1 MDCSLMQ
8 DNLIAYHFAALE
20 DSVRESVEAHLVE
33 CTSCL
38 RTYLAL
44 KSHVD
49 RGRAQEAPSEEA
61 RLKLRAAVQQRFRP
75 TPSRRVRHWLTRP
88 LPLYQGLALAAAVVF
103 VAALGPQ
110 IAQRLDGGRALSTS
124 ERVDTSRT
132 TTESLSIY

>member
-1 MDCSLMQ
+1 MDCALTQ
-8 DNLIAYHFAALE
+8 DNLIAYHFATLE
-20 DSVRESVEAHLVE
+20 DPVRESVEAHLVE
-33 CTSCL
+33 CTACL

-49 RGRAQEAPSEEA
+49 RGRAQEGPSDAA

-75 TPSRRVRHWLTRP
+75 TPARRVGRWLTRP
-88 LPLYQGLALAAAVVF
+88 VPLYQGLALAAAVVL

-110 IAQRLDGGRALSTS
+110 IAERLDESRTQATS

>member
-1 MDCSLMQ
+1 MDCSLTQ
-8 DNLIAYHFAALE
+8 DNLIAYHFATLE
-20 DSVRESVEAHLVE
+20 DPVRESVEAHLVE
-33 CTSCL
+33 CTACL

-49 RGRAQEAPSEEA
+49 RGRAQEAPSEDA
-61 RLKLRAAVQQRFRP
+61 RLKLRAAVQHRFRP
-75 TPSRRVRHWLTRP
+75 TPTRRVRRFFTRP
-88 LPLYQGLALAAAVVF
+88 VPLYQGLAVAAAAVL

-110 IAQRLDGGRALSTS
+110 SAQRLDDGHALHS